1 MRKAA
6 IIFILLFSAAVL
18 HAQQI
23 QVSGIVTDDQGETVP
38 GVGVI
43 DKNVPGSG
51 TMTDADGRYTIKT
64 APDSFLEFSSIGYKT
79 VVEHVDG
86 RTEIN
91 ITLKSASE
99 VLDKVVVIAY
109 GTSKKSDLTGSVS
122 VVDVESIS
130 GTPVSSVG
138 QALQGRVAGAEFM
151 SQNGEPGE
159 AGTVQIRG
167 SRSISAGNQPL
178 IVVDGIVDAVQDLGE
193 INPSDIVS
201 ISVLKDV
208 SSTAIYGSRGAN
220 GVILVTT
227 DNAVSPKTPVNLT
240 FKTSIG
246 LSKIAGKL
254 DIMNASEY
262 AQWRNMCA
270 YQSAGRPDPLTWKPP
285 FPEPES
291 YGKGTDWID
300 ELSQTGVYQDY
311 YLAIKGGIKDNRYSV
326 SVGWNNSKGV
336 VKGAGH
342 RRLSGLFWNDARLTS
357 ALRWGIRASYTGQW
371 TDRTTAAIGGTNTSA
386 AIYLSPLLK
395 TDDVWNRYGDSESI
409 GGAVFNN
416 PYLTQEYSTNETEKT
431 AFSIAPWLRAKI
443 KRFTVQTRLSY
454 TYNDALTG
462 TYYPSTLPVAAAEK
476 TGGSA
481 SRTDVKQVKLLSET
495 TAEYKLKKRGHD
507 LDVLAGF
514 TAEQQN
520 TDYSSMR
527 GSGYLDDG
535 LTWHNMA
542 GLKDPANLR
551 VTSYDNYKT
560 KLSVLGRTNWSY
572 RRRYYV
578 TATFRADG
586 ASNFS
591 EGKKWGL
598 FPALALKWSVSNE
611 PFMSSIYWI
620 SDLSFRLSA
629 GRSGNDAV
637 SPYMTIPT
645 LYSAPGDWL
654 FGDGVNL
661 AQIPSRLP
669 NSNLTWEKTDAL
681 NAGLSFSVLGDRITL
696 EAEAYLSR
704 TSDLLL
710 SMRTAQTTGFTSYF
724 TNAGATSNAG
734 FEITLNTVNIKRRS
748 FIWSTVFTLSHNS
761 QTVIDAGNGGEAVP
775 LYLNPRNPTQY
786 MYAYKE
792 GYPANALWGY
802 QYEGVWHSEE
812 EVERNEITRKWA
824 SSIRP
829 GTKGSNVG
837 RTKYADLNHD
847 GILDE
852 NDYVYLGSSDAVV
865 YGGLQNDFKIC
876 GRINV
881 GMYWVYSIGGKIYN
895 LSELWM
901 GSGIS
906 AYNKYRYML
915 QAWDPD
921 LRPDSDISRPTFNDT
936 MASDRIVHDA
946 SYLRLK
952 TVSVSYDFPV
962 KKRSLVKALNVG
974 ICAENLLL
982 LKNYNG
988 FDPDVNSSSSVYR
1001 LDNGSYPRPMTAVVN
1016 VMIKF

>member
-1 MRKAA
+1 MRRTAL
-6 IIFILLFSAAVL
+6 ILILLFAAAVL

-23 QVSGIVTDDQGETVP
+23 QVSGIVTDELGETVP
-38 GVGVI
+38 GVGVV
-43 DKNVPGSG
+43 DKNAPSRA
-51 TMTDADGRYTIKT
+51 TMTDTDGRYSILTT
-64 APDSFLEFSSIGYKT
+64 PDAFLEFSCIGYNT

-86 RTEIN
+86 RTELN
-91 ITLKSASE
+91 ITLKAASE

-122 VVDVESIS
+122 VVDVESLS
-130 GTPVSSVG
+130 GTPVSSVS

-159 AGTVQIRG
+159 AGTIQIRG

-193 INPSDIVS
+193 INHSDIVS
-201 ISVLKDV
+201 ISILKDV

-227 DNAVSPKTPVNLT
+227 DNGVSPASPINVT
-240 FKTSIG
+240 FKSSVG

-270 YQSAGRPDPLTWKPP
+270 YQTAGRPDPITWKAP
-285 FPEPES
+285 FPDPES
-291 YGKGTDWID
+291 LGSGTDWID
-300 ELSQTGVYQDY
+300 ALSQTGMYQDY
-311 YLAIKGGIKDNRYSV
+311 YLALKGGSKDNRYSI
-326 SVGWNNSKGV
+326 SVGWNDTKGV

-342 RRLSGLFWNDARLTS
+342 KRLSGLFWNDAKLTS
-357 ALRWGIRASYTGQW
+357 AVRWGLRASYTGQW
-371 TDRTTAAIGGTNTSA
+371 TNRTTAAIGGTNTSA
-386 AIYLSPLLK
+386 AIFLSPLL
-395 TDDVWNRYGDSESI
+395 TTEDIWNRYGDSESI
-409 GGAVFNN
+409 GGSVFNN
-416 PYLTQEYSTNETEKT
+416 PYLTQKYATNESQKT
-431 AFSIAPWLRAKI
+431 VFSLAPWLRAKV
-443 KRFTVQTRLSY
+443 KRFTIQTRLSY
-454 TYNDALTG
+454 TFNDALTG
-462 TYYPSTLPVAAAEK
+462 TYYPSFLPVAAADQ

-481 SRTDVKQVKLLSET
+481 SRTDVKQIKLLSET
-495 TAEYKLKKRGHD
+495 TVEYKLKKKGHD
-507 LDVLAGF
+507 LDMLAGF

-520 TDYSSMR
+520 VDYASNR
-527 GSGYLDDG
+527 GTGYLDDG

-542 GLKDPANLR
+542 GLQDPANLR
-551 VTSYDNYKT
+551 VTSYDTYKT
-560 KLSVLGRTNWSY
+560 KLSVLGRANWSY

-591 EGKKWGL
+591 EGRKWGL
-598 FPALALKWSVSNE
+598 FPALALRWSISNE
-611 PFMSSIYWI
+611 PFMSEVYWVN
-620 SDLSFRLSA
+620 DLSLRLSA

-637 SPYMTIPT
+637 SPYMTSPT
-645 LYSAPGDWL
+645 LYAAPGDWV
-654 FGDGVNL
+654 FGNGVNL
-661 AQIPSRLP
+661 AQTPSKLP

-681 NAGLSFSVLGDRITL
+681 NVGMNISVLGGRINL
-696 EAEAYLSR
+696 EAEGYLSR

-710 SMRTAQTTGFTSYF
+710 AMRTTQTTGFTTYF

-734 FEITLNTVNIKRRS
+734 VEFTLNTVNVRARS
-748 FIWSTVFTLSHNS
+748 FTWSTTLTVSHNR
-761 QTVIDAGNGGEAVP
+761 QMVVDAGNGGEAVP

-812 EVERNEITRKWA
+812 EVARNEITHKWA

-852 NDYVYLGSSDAVV
+852 NDYVYIGSADAVV
-865 YGGLQNDFKIC
+865 YGGVQNDFKI
-876 GRINV
+876 GRRLNI
-881 GMYWVYSIGGKIYN
+881 GIYWVYSIGGKIYN

-952 TVSVSYDFPV
+952 TLSISYDFPV
-962 KKRSLVKALNVG
+962 KKRSLIKALNVG
-974 ICAENLLL
+974 ICGENLLL
-982 LKNYNG
+982 FKNYNG
-988 FDPDVNSSSSVYR
+988 FDPDVNSSSNIYR